1 MQAVNI
7 QTIQAGGSGFRHLL
21 WYAGTAYISGQI
33 CVVKYVWQSQARRH
47 RSVEQIRDIRAERSG
62 SE

>member
-21 WYAGTAYISGQI
+21 WYADTAYISGQI
-33 CVVKYVWQSQARRH
+33 GVVKYVRQ
-47 RSVEQIRDIRAERSG
+47 G
-62 SE
+62 